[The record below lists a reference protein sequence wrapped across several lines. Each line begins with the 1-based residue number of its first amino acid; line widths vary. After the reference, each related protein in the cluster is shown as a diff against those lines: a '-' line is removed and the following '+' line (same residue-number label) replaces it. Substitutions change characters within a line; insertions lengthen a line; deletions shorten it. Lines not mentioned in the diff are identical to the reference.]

1 MTMLSA
7 LTRLFRRADA
17 PAQSSASILERG
29 TEGPYCQ
36 MQALL
41 TLRWVARTLTLNPGR
56 QALQQQT
63 GPHRSRFRGR
73 GMEFA
78 EVRAYQPGDD
88 VRSIDWRVTARRQ
101 KVHTKL
107 FNEERERPVFIVC
120 DQSLSQFFGSRQ
132 TFKSVRAAEATAL
145 LAWTALD
152 HGDRVGGI
160 VFSDQGH
167 REFKPARSRKKLLQL
182 LQAVADYNQQLHV
195 GMPLPSAPFSLHDAL
210 TETVRLLRPGTLLVL
225 ISDFHDFDADCEAQL
240 QRLARHN
247 DMLLIHTLD
256 ATEIDLP
263 EPGFY
268 PISDGNET
276 LVLDTGTTQRQR
288 YHDWMHDQR
297 TQLDLLSQRLRA
309 PRLEVLTHEL
319 PAHALQRT
327 LQALRA

>member
-1 MTMLSA
+1 MLAA
-7 LTRLFRRADA
+7 LTRLFRRVDT
-17 PAQSSASILERG
+17 PTQSTASILATG

-36 MQALL
+36 VQSLLALRL
-41 TLRWVARTLTLNPGR
+41 MARTLSLNPAK
-56 QALQQQT
+56 QTLQQQT

-88 VRSIDWRVTARRQ
+88 VRNIDWRVTARRQ

-120 DQSLSQFFGSRQ
+120 DQSLSQFFGSRH

-152 HGDRVGGI
+152 HGDRVGGL

-182 LQAVADYNQQLHV
+182 LQTVADYNQQLHI
-195 GMPLPSAPFSLHDAL
+195 GMPIPEQPFTLHDAL
-210 TETVRLLRPGTLLVL
+210 TETVRLLRPGTLLIL
-225 ISDFHDFDADCEAQL
+225 ISDFHDFDTDCEAQL

-256 ATEIDLP
+256 AAEIDLP
-263 EPGFY
+263 PPGFY
-268 PISDGNET
+268 PISDGRET
-276 LVLDTGTTQRQR
+276 LVLDTDATHRQK
-288 YHDWMHDQR
+288 YHDWMARQR
-297 TQLDLLSQRLRA
+297 AQLQTMSQRLRA

-319 PAHALQRT
+319 PAHT
-327 LQALRA
+327 LQLTLHALRA